1 MTAKPATVR
10 SGAER
15 RERGWGPASAQTKL
29 TRLAMAVAAI
39 VAGAVWLQAQT
50 PPAQQVPPTFIANTD
65 VVLVDVSVRRN
76 GAQVPGLTAADFE
89 LRDNGVKQDIETV
102 ESTAVPIDLSIVVDV
117 SGNPDRPW
125 VNATSPAKV
134 AADLDAEVRKLV
146 ALLRPGDRVRLFAQ
160 DSYVQQIWPLQAAS
174 SAPRVERVAF
184 DGQSSL
190 FDTLTTV
197 LLQPIEP
204 RRRHVIVAA
213 TKGLDTISAVSAAD
227 VSTIADHA
235 DAQLHLVMLEM
246 DADKEAGIQAYQCAC
261 MGLCSPT
268 RRFWV
273 PAPRRLFTL
282 QPVEHVPCGLA
293 PMSAPDAPDQARAV
307 APRVAPRTVAAP
319 ETGQAA
325 MASYHGLLL
334 DGEFL
339 QRGAEATGG
348 SLYRG
353 QMLAEPTLFG
363 TFRNAFDNFRQSY
376 VLRYSPKGVARP
388 GWHQITVT
396 VPKDRALK
404 VQSRTGYHVDVP
416 AAGSARGSRPAG
428 EVAPRLETMADL
440 MEAYDRG
447 DYRPVAAVLDVA
459 DAGKL
464 IKEFEFTSG
473 MNPWPGTMRSEAAFA
488 IELAAAA
495 IFSRPQPIQDAGRSL
510 LQRFSRLIRP
520 TFEPDE
526 YEHVW
531 LTAVLTLLQGRISP
545 PLAEPFIERA
555 LARFPNE
562 PRFLLARAI
571 VTDQLWRG
579 FGTITF
585 SDRPTAT
592 EISIKR
598 AESVIERYEAVAAAS
613 PELASEARIRLGWFL
628 YRAGRVDE
636 ALRAFDAAPVMPQ
649 DTGMEYLRHLFKSHV
664 FTSQGK
670 LDDAVTEARMAHV
683 IVPEAQSARVAL
695 MNALALR
702 GDAAGAE
709 AVADNIE
716 IAPKTADPWWSYW
729 LGDFRWYGAAREA
742 LRGMIK

>member
-1 MTAKPATVR
+1 MIPAR
-10 SGAER
+10 S
-15 RERGWGPASAQTKL
+15 RGIICVATS
-29 TRLAMAVAAI
+29 AMAASV
-39 VAGAVWLQAQT
+39 VWLHAQT

-76 GAQVPGLTAADFE
+76 GAQVPGLTAADFD

-125 VNATSPAKV
+125 ANLPSPSKV
-134 AADLDAEVRKLV
+134 AAEMDAEVRKLV

-160 DSYVQQIWPLQAAS
+160 DTYVQQIWSLQPAS

-227 VSTIADHA
+227 VSAIADHA

-246 DADKEAGIQAYQCAC
+246 DADKEAGVQRFQCAC
-261 MGLCSPT
+261 MDLCRST

-273 PAPRRLFTL
+273 PARRRLFVV
-282 QPVEHVPCGLA
+282 QPVDPPPCGLPPLRLQPGPSTDDDDGLGLEQA
-293 PMSAPDAPDQARAV
+293 PSAPL
-307 APRVAPRTVAAP
+307 
-319 ETGQAA
+319 
-325 MASYHGLLL
+325 HNLLL

-348 SLYRG
+348 QLYRG

-363 TFRNAFDNFRQSY
+363 TFRKAFDNFRQSY

-396 VPKDRALK
+396 VPKDKSLK

-416 AAGSARGSRPAG
+416 VAASARAARPAG
-428 EVAPRLETMADL
+428 AVAPRLETMADL
-440 MEAYDRG
+440 MDAYDRG
-447 DYRPVAAVLDVA
+447 EYRPVEAVLDVA

-473 MNPWPGTMRSEAAFA
+473 MNPYPGTMRGEAAFA

-545 PLAEPFIERA
+545 PLSEPFIERA
-555 LARFPNE
+555 LVRFPNE

-579 FGTITF
+579 FGTISF
-585 SDRPTAT
+585 GDQMTAA
-592 EISIKR
+592 EIPLKR
-598 AESVIERYEAVAAAS
+598 AEAVIERYEAVAAAS

-628 YRAGRVDE
+628 YRVGRVAE
-636 ALRAFDAAPVMPQ
+636 ALRAFDAAPLMPQ
-649 DTGMEYLRHLFKSHV
+649 DTGMEYLRHLFKSHA

-670 LDDAVTEARMAHV
+670 LDDAVTEARLAHV
-683 IVPEAQSARVAL
+683 IIPEAQSARVAL

-716 IAPKTADPWWSYW
+716 TAPKTADPWWSYW